1 MKRNNES
8 KSPNPFIIVLSMF
21 IALAVPVAAALIS
34 IFILNRLLFI
44 ICLIIGIAYLIFWT
58 TLGSVKYSNKKTGN
72 PEVVQRIKDSVGQIG
87 DADTEQM
94 QLTLKM
100 IGHISESVKE
110 SSNASEVVDTLNENL
125 NALAG
130 TSEEM
135 SSSINAVATAAE
147 EISSNINS
155 IANTA
160 EEMSTNTNN
169 VATTTEEMSS
179 NFKVIE
185 NAINDMSVSVNSIA
199 DNARNAV
206 SVANEA
212 VDKARVTTNTMLT
225 LGKSAEEIGKV
236 TGVIQV
242 IAQQTNLLA
251 LNAAIEAASAG
262 EAGKGFAVVANE
274 VKELAKQTAS
284 ATEDITSKIEGI
296 QDSTNAAIE
305 AIKQITTTITQ
316 INTAQVT
323 ITEMVEQ
330 QTKATGEIARNVTQ
344 ATIGVNDISKNI
356 SESAT
361 GANHVSKGINE
372 IASGANEVARNIAEA
387 ATGVKDLVSKLT
399 EASVMVKEANRYID
413 HASKAAGVCN
423 TSMNDMNIS
432 VDKISDMVTELNNLA
447 ENMEELI

>member
-1 MKRNNES
+1 MSSTNQQS
-8 KSPNPFIIVLSMF
+8 SSNPFIIIFF
-21 IALAVPVAAALIS
+21 IFMALAVPVGVSLLC
-34 IFILNRLLFI
+34 IFFLNRLLFI
-44 ICLIIGIAYLIFWT
+44 IFLIVGIAYLIFWT
-58 TLGSVKYSNKKTGN
+58 ILASVKYFNGREERSDIADRLK
-72 PEVVQRIKDSVGQIG
+72 EFVGQIEE
-87 DADTEQM
+87 ADTAQM

-100 IGHISESVKE
+100 IGDISESVKE
-110 SSNASEVVDTLNENL
+110 SANATQVVDVLNENL

-185 NAINDMSVSVNSIA
+185 YAINDMSLSVNSIA
-199 DNARNAV
+199 ENARNAV
-206 SVANEA
+206 AIANDA
-212 VDKARVTTNTMLT
+212 VGKAKNTTETMLA

-284 ATEDITSKIEGI
+284 ATEDITGKIEGI

-305 AIKQITTTITQ
+305 AIKLITTTINQ
-316 INTAQVT
+316 INSAQVK

-330 QTKATGEIARNVTQ
+330 QTKATGEIARNVTE
-344 ATIGVNDISKNI
+344 ATIGVNDIAKNI
-356 SESAT
+356 NESAS

-372 IASGANEVARNIAEA
+372 IASGANDVARNIAEA
-387 ATGVKDLVSKLT
+387 ATGVKDLVSRLT
-399 EASVMVKEANRYID
+399 ETSVMIKEANRYIQ
-413 HASKAAGVCN
+413 HASKAAGICN
-423 TSMNDMNIS
+423 DRMNEMNVS
-432 VDKISDMVTELNNLA
+432 VDKISDMVTELNQLTDGD
-447 ENMEELI
+447 EIK